1 MYRAQREYQQKIQAQ
16 DNDHNPLLS
25 KLVQPAKKLF
35 DRDDWKKREQEITRK
50 LKAKQAQLDKKK
62 QEGKSEQNALVLQ
75 TDNEQAQP
83 KTKREKKAQ
92 EKQIKQKFLLL
103 NNDGYDTNRSCYP
116 FAHKVG
122 YRGPNTDEET
132 DIDEPQEQKTNI
144 TIGRPG

>member
-50 LKAKQAQLDKKK
+50 LKAKQVQLDKKK

-103 NNDGYDTNRSCYP
+103 NNDGYDTNRS
-116 FAHKVG
+116 
-122 YRGPNTDEET
+122 
-132 DIDEPQEQKTNI
+132 
-144 TIGRPG
+144 